1 MKKFY
6 EFKKKHKIIEI
17 KNSNLHGQGVF
28 ALYDI
33 PKGITIEKCPY
44 IVIDDD
50 DLKESNR
57 LQDYIFTSP
66 ATKGDYLCVFGYGM
80 MYNHSSNP
88 NVEWEICKK
97 DLRFVNFVTLCSICK
112 GEEILHDY
120 GDDYWKTR
128 D

>member
-1 MKKFY
+1 
-6 EFKKKHKIIEI
+6 
-17 KNSNLHGQGVF
+17 
-28 ALYDI
+28 
-33 PKGITIEKCPY
+33 
-44 IVIDDD
+44 
-50 DLKESNR
+50 
-57 LQDYIFTSP
+57 
-66 ATKGDYLCVFGYGM
+66 M

-97 DLRFVNFVTLCSICK
+97 DLRFVNFVTLCPICK